1 MKQKEITP
9 FKKPTCPE
17 CNSKEVRHLKKTD
30 SYWCRRCGNTW
41 KRESQPPS
49 AEIGGLKG
57 AKANRERR
65 D

>member
-41 KRESQPPS
+41 KRET
-49 AEIGGLKG
+49 E
-57 AKANRERR
+57 
-65 D
+65 